1 MSAAKSSSASSATD
15 GSLYLVDGSG
25 FIFRA
30 YHALP
35 QLTRK
40 RDKMPTGAVAGFCNI
55 LNKLLNDVGP
65 TGHMAVLFDAGRKT
79 FRNEIYP
86 EYKAHRPPPPED
98 LIPQFELIRQATR
111 AFNVASI
118 DRPGFEADDLIA
130 SYARAGRDAGY
141 TVVIISSDKD
151 LMQLIEPGISMMD
164 PLKNRAIGE
173 EQVREKFG
181 VGPDKMIDLQALAGD
196 STDNVPGVPGIGVKT
211 AAELINTYGGLDAVL
226 ARVEEIKQP
235 KRRQTLI
242 DNADNAR
249 ISRDLV
255 TLRQD
260 LALEDSLEALRIQPL
275 DPSVLYPFLEDLEF
289 GSLLNRL
296 RAGQS
301 TDGKSV
307 GGRGLPTVAPAANPS
322 IPAPQARDATVIVQT
337 EADLERFVAAA
348 SLAGVTGLHVEG
360 TSADDMRTELVGI
373 ACAHALGQAWYVP
386 LGHGTAEKQEAL
398 ELDMGGGQDPA
409 ASAQIPVD
417 RAVAILKPLLEDP
430 GVLKIGHTIKSAVK
444 ILARAGITV
453 APIDDI
459 MLLSFTLGGGRDSH
473 DGADIAQRLF
483 DVSPTAR
490 KDLLGSGKSALA
502 FADAPLEDAA
512 KLAGEAAELA
522 LRAQATLR
530 SELVADSMVGIYET
544 IERPLIPVLAAM
556 ERRGVKVDPKALA
569 ALSKDFAKR
578 MADLEAEVFRLAGR
592 EFNVGSPKQL
602 GEVLFDEMGLEGGKR
617 SKTGAWGTGADVLE
631 LLAAEGHELP
641 ERVMD
646 WRQLSKLKN
655 TYTDTL
661 GEQID
666 PVTGRVHTIYQMA
679 GAATGRLSSVD
690 PNLQNIPIRTE
701 EGRKIRQAF
710 VAEKGARLVSA
721 DYSQIELRLL
731 AHMAGI
737 DALKDAFAAGT
748 DIHALTASEVFG
760 VPIKGMD
767 PAVRR
772 NAKAINFGI
781 IYGISA
787 FGLGR
792 QLGIGRKEAAD
803 YIEAYFERYPGIRD
817 YMEDSKSYAREHG
830 YVTTLFGRRVHVP
843 GILDRNHSHR
853 SFSERAAIN
862 APLQGTAADIIKR
875 AMVRMHRALEDSNLK
890 AQMLLSV
897 HDELLF
903 EVPEKEI
910 EALSTLAKQVM
921 EGAAQL
927 DVPLTVETGAGL
939 NWDEAH

>member
-1 MSAAKSSSASSATD
+1 MAAPKNSSDAD
-15 GSLYLVDGSG
+15 GKLYLVDGSG

-40 RDKMPTGAVAGFCNI
+40 RDKMPTGAVTGFCNI

-65 TGHMAVLFDAGRKT
+65 GGHMAVLFDAGRET

-111 AFNVASI
+111 AFNVVSI
-118 DRPGFEADDLIA
+118 DRAGFEADDLIA

-151 LMQLIEPGISMMD
+151 LMQLIEPGISMLD

-173 EQVREKFG
+173 DQVREKFG
-181 VGPDKMIDLQALAGD
+181 VGPEKMIDLQSLTGD
-196 STDNVPGVPGIGVKT
+196 STDNIPGVPGIGVKT
-211 AAELINTYGGLDAVL
+211 AAELLNTYGDLDQVL
-226 ARVEEIKQP
+226 ARAEEIKQP

-242 DNADNAR
+242 DNADLAR
-249 ISRDLV
+249 TSRDLV

-260 LALEDSLEALRIQPL
+260 LDLQESLETLKIQAP
-275 DPSVLYPFLEDLEF
+275 DPEVLFPFLEDLEF

-296 RAGQS
+296 RSGQP
-301 TDGKSV
+301 V
-307 GGRGLPTVAPAANPS
+307 GGQGLPAVTAAAPAKLQ
-322 IPAPQARDATVIVQT
+322 APRGDQKAAIVQT
-337 EADLERFVAAA
+337 ESDLENFVAVAR
-348 SLAGVTGLHVEG
+348 LAGVAGIHVEG
-360 TSADDMRTELVGI
+360 TSPDDMRADVVGI
-373 ACAHALGQAWYVP
+373 ACAHEPGHAWYVP
-386 LGHGTAEKQEAL
+386 LGHGGGANQKSL
-398 ELDMGGGQDPA
+398 ELDIGEAKTPEIP
-409 ASAQIPVD
+409 AQIPMD
-417 RAVAILKPLLEDP
+417 TAIALLKPLLEDP
-430 GVLKIGHTIKSAVK
+430 GVLKIGHNIKSAVK
-444 ILARAGITV
+444 ILAGSGVTV
-453 APIDDI
+453 APIDDT
-459 MLLSFTLGGGRDSH
+459 MLLSFTLGGGRNGH
-473 DGADIAQRLF
+473 DAADIAQRLF
-483 DVSPTAR
+483 DAAPTPR
-490 KDLLGSGKSALA
+490 KELLGSGKSAVV
-502 FADAPLEDAA
+502 FAQAPLEDAA

-522 LRAQATLR
+522 VRAQAPLR
-530 SELVADSMVGIYET
+530 SELVAESMVGIYET
-544 IERPLIPVLAAM
+544 IERPLISVLAAM
-556 ERRGVKVDPKALA
+556 ERRGVKVDQKVLA
-569 ALSKDFAKR
+569 ALSEDFAKR

-617 SKTGAWGTGADVLE
+617 AKTGAWGTGVDVLE
-631 LLAAEGHELP
+631 ALAAEGHALP

-679 GAATGRLSSVD
+679 GAATGRLASVD

-701 EGRKIRQAF
+701 EGRKIRRAF
-710 VAEKGARLVSA
+710 IAEKGARLVSA

-731 AHMAGI
+731 AHLADI
-737 DALKDAFAAGT
+737 DTLKQAFAAGT

-817 YMEDSKSYAREHG
+817 YMEEAKSYAREHG

-875 AMVRMHRALEDSNLK
+875 AMVRMHRALEDSNLTAK
-890 AQMLLSV
+890 MLLSV

-903 EVPEKEI
+903 EVPEQEI
-910 EALSTLAKQVM
+910 DALSKLAKQVM